1 MDNKQSMGM
10 LETFLEE
17 YLLLEFGLLYFAHL
31 FHEVLEFYLLVVE
44 AGLKHQKA
52 VFAGFYAAQQL

>member
-1 MDNKQSMGM
+1 MF
-10 LETFLEE
+10 ETFLEE